1 MARDVPQDFRHV
13 KDPPPPSWQAC
24 WWTASC
30 QTVASRAKP
39 GRRPEGNFNLLCLR
53 SLAAACCLLLRDR
66 PSLEITPSFTFAYRN
81 ASGDEITNVL
91 TVEST
96 LVGLPDFLPAM
107 HPCRILSAMVSRGT
121 LQP

>member
-1 MARDVPQDFRHV
+1 M

-30 QTVASRAKP
+30 QTVASRTKP

-53 SLAAACCLLLRDR
+53 NQAAACCILLRER
-66 PSLEITPSFTFAYRN
+66 LSLETTRPFTKLYRN
-81 ASGDEITNVL
+81 TIGDEALNVL
-91 TVEST
+91 MVVST

-107 HPCRILSAMVSRGT
+107 HPCRILSAMVSRAKVH
-121 LQP
+121 P